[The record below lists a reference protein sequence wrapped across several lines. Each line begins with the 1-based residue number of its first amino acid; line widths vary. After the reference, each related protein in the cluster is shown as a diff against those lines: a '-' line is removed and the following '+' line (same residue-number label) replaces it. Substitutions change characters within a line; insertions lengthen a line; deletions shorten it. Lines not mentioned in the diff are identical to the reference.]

1 MKGTLI
7 LIVGLPGS
15 GKGTLIKH
23 AKQVFPQIAYPVSWT
38 TRPQRPGETDG
49 EVYHFV
55 SDEEFDAAV
64 SRGEF
69 LEWVAI
75 DNGRKYGTRKK
86 DFVEPLSEGK
96 TVLREVEVR
105 GARAIKHLLSDSVV
119 VPVFVRAGNWE
130 DLRERMRSRAPMG
143 EEEIAAR
150 KARYEEEMHF
160 AEEAD
165 YVLENEFGKIEE
177 TKKKFVELIRAIIK
191 S

>member
-7 LIVGLPGS
+7 LVVGLPGS

-38 TRPQRPGETDG
+38 TRPQRPSEING

-55 SDEEFDAAV
+55 SDKEFDDAV
-64 SRGEF
+64 AHSEF
-69 LEWVAI
+69 LEWVEI

-105 GARAIKHLLSDSVV
+105 GARALIRLLSDSAVV
-119 VPVFVRAGNWE
+119 TVFVRAGNWE

-143 EEEIAAR
+143 EEELAAR

-160 AEEAD
+160 VEEAD
-165 YVLENEFGKIEE
+165 YVLENEFGKLEE
-177 TKKKFVELIRAIIK
+177 TKQKFEKLIRAIIK